1 MVPNQGPLGIK
12 EAAFELTLK
21 VIYEHMGNR
30 RDPNTDA
37 LRVWQV
43 VTVSVPH
50 V

>member
-1 MVPNQGPLGIK
+1 MVQNQGPPGIK
-12 EAAFELTLK
+12 EAAFALTLK

-30 RDPNTDA
+30 RDLNTDA

-43 VTVSVPH
+43 VTVSVPR